1 MLKAEAGK
9 FVNIVASVNR
19 IEGSGRIL
27 YVNPV
32 SIATTNDTTA
42 GANGPP
48 QSMPFDVFELSIRD
62 SAGKELLRFQPTI
75 QLAVCESGPP
85 PETGLVNQDVRLLKG
100 MHTIVLLHK
109 GFEVARFDA
118 GAPRPLAIGAGMI
131 PMTAGAPNAAK
142 PNRFSLETATV
153 IGPEIGVSY
162 TVQVR
167 PSGKSSWQTIAVGRA
182 TPEVEL
188 HRNQFPGATTAAV
201 RILRSTG
208 FEDEVLAEEELNL
221 NL

>member
-1 MLKAEAGK
+1 MLKAEAGN
-9 FVNIVASVNR
+9 FVNIVASVDR
-19 IEGSGRIL
+19 VEGSGRIL

-32 SIATTNDTTA
+32 SIATITDTVA
-42 GANGPP
+42 GASGPP
-48 QSMPFDVFELSIRD
+48 QSTPFDVFELSIRD
-62 SAGKELLRFQPTI
+62 DADKEFLRFHPTI
-75 QLAVCESGPP
+75 QLAACESGPP
-85 PETGLVNQDVRLLKG
+85 PETGIVNQDVPVLEG

-109 GFEVARFDA
+109 GVEVARFEA
-118 GAPRPLAIGAGMI
+118 GASLTLTNAAGMT
-131 PMTAGAPNAAK
+131 PMSAGAQNAAK
-142 PNRFSLETATV
+142 PNRYSLETAIA
-153 IGPEIGVSY
+153 IGPEAGVTY

-188 HRNQFPGATTAAV
+188 HRNQFPGAATATV

-208 FEDEVLAEEELNL
+208 FEDEVIAEQELNL